1 MGLNSPSSGGR
12 RKASLANWVSRS
24 LIISAL
30 KFLFDLYFFNKSVIS
45 SSPLFDGFNDLNEA
59 HDFSDYMIE
68 ELGINPLQYTLN
80 RTIH

>member
-1 MGLNSPSSGGR
+1 MSKQGEPIMFKTDKPKIHAL
-12 RKASLANWVSRS
+12 VV
-24 LIISAL
+24 ISEST
-30 KFLFDLYFFNKSVIS
+30 NSVIIH
-45 SSPLFDGFNDLNEA
+45 FDGFNDLDEA